1 MYLEKIFQKI
11 KMLIALGKQTMFVIF
26 SREKEIV
33 YGYWFSG
40 FSKFTYYTYILKWQ
54 LEKYLVTNKFCCVLL
69 AFLSS
74 CAGIQTRYHFLK
86 KFKALPFQNSF
97 KGKWEHWKKTM

>member
-1 MYLEKIFQKI
+1 MLFFFKPVFFSNCKKNKTKVYLEKIFQKI

-40 FSKFTYYTYILKWQ
+40 FSKFTYYVPIY
-54 LEKYLVTNKFCCVLL
+54 
-69 AFLSS
+69 
-74 CAGIQTRYHFLK
+74 
-86 KFKALPFQNSF
+86 
-97 KGKWEHWKKTM
+97 

>member
-1 MYLEKIFQKI
+1 MLFSLKTILALTKVYLEKIFLKI

-40 FSKFTYYTYILKWQ
+40 FSKFTYYIPIY
-54 LEKYLVTNKFCCVLL
+54 
-69 AFLSS
+69 
-74 CAGIQTRYHFLK
+74 
-86 KFKALPFQNSF
+86 
-97 KGKWEHWKKTM
+97 

>member
-1 MYLEKIFQKI
+1 MLLGPPRQYLF
-11 KMLIALGKQTMFVIF
+11 
-26 SREKEIV
+26 
-33 YGYWFSG
+33 
-40 FSKFTYYTYILKWQ
+40 
-54 LEKYLVTNKFCCVLL
+54 

-97 KGKWEHWKKTM
+97 KGKWEHWKKQCDVD